1 MAEVTSTRV
10 LPPEFVEAAGKTY
23 LSNLADATGQ
33 YKTADLSKVFG
44 PQFTAGQDPL
54 QAQAQ
59 QLATQGIG
67 AYQPFLNQAAA
78 AQTTAGGLTGPQA
91 YQQFMSPYQ
100 QDVISETLREFD
112 VQAQKGIPSIAA
124 QAVGK
129 GVLGGGREGVM
140 RSEYQTTSDRN
151 RAALQAQLLQQ
162 GFGQAQQAAQQA
174 FMNQQTLGNQQLNLA
189 GQQQAFLGQ
198 DVGALSTL
206 GSQNQAQRQAELA
219 AQQQLAQQQL
229 QQPLTAAQQYGTG
242 VTSLIAGYPGQ
253 QTQVTSPSPS
263 PIMTAIGAG
272 GTLAG
277 IYRAFNQPYS
287 KNPVS

>member
-1 MAEVTSTRV
+1 MAVTETRV
-10 LPPEFVEAAGKTY
+10 LPPEFIEAAGKVY
-23 LSNLADATGQ
+23 LGDLATATGG
-33 YKTADLSKVFG
+33 YKTADLSKAFG
-44 PQFTAGQDPL
+44 QQFVAGQDPL

-100 QDVISETLREFD
+100 QDVISETLKEYD
-112 VQAQKGIPSIAA
+112 VQSQKGLPALAA
-124 QAVGK
+124 QAINAGAF
-129 GVLGGGREGVM
+129 GGGREGVQ
-140 RSEYQTTSDRN
+140 RAEYQATSDRN

-162 GFGQAQQAAQQA
+162 GFGQAQNAAQQA

-189 GQQQAFLGQ
+189 GQQQQFLGQ
-198 DVGALSTL
+198 DIGALSTF
-206 GSQNQAQRQAELA
+206 GAQNQALEQAQLG

-229 QQPLTAAQQYGTG
+229 QQPLTAAQQYGQG

-253 QTQVTSPSPS
+253 TTQVNQPSPN
-263 PIMTAIGAG
+263 PLATAIGAG

-277 IYRAFNQPYS
+277 IYRAFNQPGVL
-287 KNPVS
+287 NR